1 VFSAVAVTV
10 TELPAHRVVDEAEME
25 TEGVLLLFTVIP
37 MVLEVAVLVAKQ
49 VPPLTVIMQF
59 TLLPFTGEAINR
71 LLLGPL

>member
-1 VFSAVAVTV
+1 MFSAVAVTV
-10 TELPAHRVVDEAEME
+10 VDVPTQKVTEVAEME

-49 VPPLTVIMQF
+49 VPPVTVIMQF